1 MKKIMLI
8 LTSLILMS
16 CSSIGINYT
25 PDARHG
31 NVSVSGNT
39 GGYINIGF

>member
-1 MKKIMLI
+1 MKKIILI
-8 LTSLILMS
+8 LISFILLS
-16 CSSIGINYT
+16 CSSIGISYM